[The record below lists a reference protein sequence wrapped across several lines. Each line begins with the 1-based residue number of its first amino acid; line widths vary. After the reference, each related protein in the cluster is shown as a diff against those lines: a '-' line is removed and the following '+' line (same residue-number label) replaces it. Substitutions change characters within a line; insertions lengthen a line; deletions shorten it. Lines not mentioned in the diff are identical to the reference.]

1 MSSEV
6 AIRARGLGKRYAVF
20 DRPADR
26 LKQML
31 VRGRRKYYRD
41 FWALSEADF
50 EIHRGETVGIVGRNG
65 SGKSTLLQM
74 VCGTLTPTCGE
85 LTVRGRV
92 AALLELGAGFNPEF
106 TGRENVFVNGSILG
120 LDKAEIERRFDSI
133 AAFADI
139 GEFIDQPVKTYSSG
153 MFVRLAF
160 AVAINM
166 EPEILVIDEILAVGD
181 ERFQRKCFA
190 RIEAIRDAG
199 AAILFVSHSAQ
210 TVLQLCDRAILLE
223 RGRRVLSGSPAIVI
237 RSYQRLLYAPQ
248 ARYDEVLAEI
258 SDSDREE
265 HQGKNGGHGQD
276 LHNPGGEIPKGVAD
290 RSSDTPQED
299 AYFDPGLV
307 PESTTSYPKSGASI
321 SNLQM
326 TDVESRRVNVLGRT
340 QRFDLSYEVDFAKG
354 VRGVRF
360 GVHIRTPT
368 GLEVT
373 GQRFPELGRSLHMV
387 KAGTRFRLV
396 FQFDTRLLPGVYFV
410 GGGVWNEDEPQCL
423 HRVIDGLMFRVVG
436 EHGNSSFGLFDGVS
450 LRPQCIV
457 LDGDGDSSSDR

>member
-6 AIRARGLGKRYAVF
+6 AICASGLGKCYAVF
-20 DRPADR
+20 DRPIDR

-31 VRGRRKYYRD
+31 VRGKRKYYRQ
-41 FWALSEADF
+41 FWALREIDV

-74 VCGTLTPTCGE
+74 ICGTVTPTCGE
-85 LTVRGRV
+85 LTVHGKI

-106 TGRENVFVNGSILG
+106 TGRENVFLNGSILG
-120 LDKAEIERRFDSI
+120 LHKAEIERRFDSI
-133 AAFADI
+133 AEFADI

-199 AAILFVSHSAQ
+199 AAILFVSHSAS

-223 RGRRVLSGSPAIVI
+223 RGRRVLSGGTATVV

-248 ARYDEVLAEI
+248 AQYDGILAEI
-258 SDSDREE
+258 NKLDGEEQQQKDSDRGRDSEGRRAE
-265 HQGKNGGHGQD
+265 T
-276 LHNPGGEIPKGVAD
+276 ESGVE
-290 RSSDTPQED
+290 TKPPD
-299 AYFDPGLV
+299 ASKEQTYFDPGLV
-307 PESTTSYPKSGASI
+307 PESTTSYPTSGAAI
-321 SNLQM
+321 TNLQI
-326 TDVESRRVNVLGRT
+326 TDTEGRLMNVLGRA
-340 QRFDLSYEVDFAKG
+340 QRFHISYEVHFHREVHG
-354 VRGVRF
+354 IHF
-360 GVHIRTPT
+360 GVHIRTTT
-368 GLEVT
+368 GLPVT
-373 GQRFPELGRSLHMV
+373 GQRFPELGGRLHTV
-387 KAGTRFRLV
+387 EAGTRLRLV
-396 FQFDTRLLPGVYFV
+396 FHFDTRLLPGVYFI
-410 GGGVWNEDEPQCL
+410 GGGVWHEDEPQCL

-436 EHGNSSFGLFDGVS
+436 EQGNSSFGLFDGMA
-450 LRPQCIV
+450 LRPQCIT
-457 LDGDGDSSSDR
+457 LDGDSSSES